1 MTILEIAKMKTEHAR
16 FKEVLG
22 AIVIEYSDRPRMAAY
37 LMADSALNPPPPPPA
52 TVGEILTALEGWKI
66 RHNCEYIAIKF
77 NPDESGALLRGAQ
90 EDELYEFVSLQQAV
104 DFLNL

>member
-22 AIVIEYSDRPRMAAY
+22 AIAHEYSDRPRMAAY
-37 LMADSALNPPPPPPA
+37 LMADSALNAPPPPPV
-52 TVGEILTALEGWKI
+52 TVQEILTALEGWKI
-66 RHNCEYIAIKF
+66 RNDDYIAILF
-77 NPDESGALLRGAQ
+77 NPDESGGIRRGSH
-90 EDELYEFVSLQQAV
+90 EDELYEFVSLRQAV